1 MKKEIICVKF
11 REDIPFKE
19 ADDFFKDVNNRLK
32 KDYYVVGVFGNTLN
46 IESISKDAKI
56 LYIDGKQYSTEEL
69 LEVIDKASKYDDLC
83 S

>member
-19 ADDFFKDVNNRLK
+19 ADDFFKDVNNRLE
-32 KDYYVVGVFGNTLN
+32 KDYYVVAVFGNTVN

-69 LEVIDKASKYDDLC
+69 LDVIDKASRYDDLC

>member
-11 REDIPFKE
+11 RKDIPFKE
-19 ADDFFKDVNNRLK
+19 ADDFFKDINNRLK
-32 KDYYVVGVFGNTLN
+32 KDYYVVGVFGNTVN
-46 IESISKDAKI
+46 IDSISKDAKI

-69 LEVIDKASKYDDLC
+69 LDIIDKASRYDDLC